1 MLSVCLSR
9 SICVLWYVHRRLAE
23 RLHSENNCT
32 GIEGERNA
40 VLTVTPN
47 VFRGNLQLEAHK
59 VGISGEGEKSPRTHR
74 CGGSRDSLLSPAL
87 SPLCL
92 PSLIGTGFGVLALP
106 CTGECVSLPGHT
118 KQTEQANTLWGDL
131 TQQPEPP
138 LPQSQP
144 PALLPKLL
152 GELRG
157 GHNPLK
163 ITFLLCFVLLWGN
176 ERGGQNPQGSQHRR
190 PIWSA
195 SAPSPPT
202 SPIPWPSS
210 YADPSPALPH
220 QDEGCAS

>member
-1 MLSVCLSR
+1 MEVWVGASSAGRRWGCKEEGPVCAFCLSL

-74 CGGSRDSLLSPAL
+74 CGGSRDRLLSPAL

-92 PSLIGTGFGVLALP
+92 PSLIGTGFGMFALP
-106 CTGECVSLPGHT
+106 ALVNMCPSQVT
-118 KQTEQANTLWGDL
+118 KQTEWANTLWGDL

-138 LPQSQP
+138 PS
-144 PALLPKLL
+144 K
-152 GELRG
+152 
-157 GHNPLK
+157 
-163 ITFLLCFVLLWGN
+163 
-176 ERGGQNPQGSQHRR
+176 
-190 PIWSA
+190 
-195 SAPSPPT
+195 SAPRPAPKTATGAQGWAQLAEIYFSAVFCVAVGKRERWTKTTRIPP
-202 SPIPWPSS
+202 
-210 YADPSPALPH
+210 
-220 QDEGCAS
+220 

>member
-59 VGISGEGEKSPRTHR
+59 VGISGEGEKSPPTHR

-138 LPQSQP
+138 PSKSATRPAPKTARGAQGWAQP
-144 PALLPKLL
+144 TENYFSAVFCVAVGKRERWTKPTRIPA
-152 GELRG
+152 
-157 GHNPLK
+157 
-163 ITFLLCFVLLWGN
+163 
-176 ERGGQNPQGSQHRR
+176 
-190 PIWSA
+190 
-195 SAPSPPT
+195 
-202 SPIPWPSS
+202 
-210 YADPSPALPH
+210 
-220 QDEGCAS
+220 